1 MDRDAPDDWRPAK
14 DRVAVLRI
22 AIDDLAVIA
31 EIADRFVVTYAGR
44 IVEEGARTA
53 ISEDRQDPGTF
64 TVAHG

>member
-1 MDRDAPDDWRPAK
+1 
-14 DRVAVLRI
+14 
-22 AIDDLAVIA
+22 
-31 EIADRFVVTYAGR
+31 VTYAGR